1 MGLYVLDLHYLRI
14 FENLKKMKQ
23 KTALFLLLFFLVLSL
38 TGQAQEKKQY
48 QLGMVGFYNLENLFD
63 TIDDPLTN
71 DQQFLPNGSY
81 GWTGMKYR
89 NKLHNMAVAIAAIHQ
104 EVGGIKLQVP
114 DILGVSEVENRQV
127 LEDLVAQPELQPYNF
142 GVVHYDGPDRR
153 GVDVGL
159 LYKKDKYQIISS
171 RSVRLYDSLEPNF
184 LTRDQL
190 VVTGIYMGDTLHF
203 IVNHWPSRLGGE
215 KRSSPKREMAARLT
229 RRIVD
234 TILAA
239 NPQAKVIVTGDLNDD
254 PINKSVVEVMRAPK
268 QDDYTKLKPGEMFN
282 ASYGLYKRGVGTLC
296 YRGQWNLFDQMI
308 ITQGLTGKDRS
319 TLKFYG
325 YRIFNDPM
333 LMQKD
338 GKYNGY
344 PLRTHAGG
352 VYLNGYSDHFPV
364 YMILIKE
371 K

>member
-1 MGLYVLDLHYLRI
+1 
-14 FENLKKMKQ
+14 MKQ
-23 KTALFLLLFFLVLSL
+23 NTFLWFLLLLLVLPAKVS
-38 TGQAQEKKQY
+38 AQEKKQY

-63 TIDDPLTN
+63 TIDDPNTN
-71 DQQFLPNGSY
+71 DEQFLPNGSY
-81 GWTGMKYR
+81 AWSGMKYK
-89 NKLHNMAVAIAAIHQ
+89 NKLHNLATVIATMGQ
-104 EVGGIKLQVP
+104 EVGGVRLQCP
-114 DILGVSEVENRQV
+114 DILGVSEIENRLV

-142 GVVHYDGPDRR
+142 GIVHYDGPDRR

-159 LYKKDKYQIISS
+159 LYKKDKYRILGS
-171 RSVRLYDSLEPNF
+171 RSVRLYDSLQPDF

-190 VVTGIYMGDTLHF
+190 VVSGIYMGDTLHF

-234 TILAA
+234 SILAVS
-239 NPQAKVIVTGDLNDD
+239 PQAKIIVTGDLNDD

-268 QDDYTKLKPGEMFN
+268 EDDYTKLEPGQMFN
-282 ASYGLYKRGVGTLC
+282 ASYGLFKRGVGTLC
-296 YRGQWNLFDQMI
+296 YRGQWNLFDQMLL
-308 ITQGLTGKDRS
+308 TQGLVGKDRS

-325 YRIFNDPM
+325 FRIFNDPM
-333 LMQKD
+333 LLQKS
-338 GKYNGY
+338 GRYAGY

-364 YMILIKE
+364 YLILIKE